1 VVTIRNG
8 RRPARLRAMLI
19 PADTRDPA
27 RLVEVEDTADSIA
40 AAIGAYLIDDALTCR
55 LPVGPDPH
63 RCTLYRPC
71 DGTSVLPLNRR
82 AVELL
87 GELGGGSEALRG
99 DILVLGLSEGAERDL
114 AVPDQVLDTAARI
127 GLLH

>member
-1 VVTIRNG
+1 
-8 RRPARLRAMLI
+8 ML
-19 PADTRDPA
+19 P
-27 RLVEVEDTADSIA
+27 S
-40 AAIGAYLIDDALTCR
+40 
-55 LPVGPDPH
+55 
-63 RCTLYRPC
+63 
-71 DGTSVLPLNRR
+71 NRR